1 MKSYDLLIF
10 DDVLPSSLSPFRT
23 TECKYLMGTF
33 DSALISL
40 EGWGAWL
47 KGRTFSEELASS
59 TFDLDAKS
67 RIFKFNSVPEIYGTI
82 AYVTFLNNA
91 SALLPYF
98 TKRRLPFILQLYPGG
113 GFELNQESTD
123 TKLRSVLTSPL
134 CRKVITTQT
143 ITREY
148 ITSERIGCEEDK
160 VWHIFGGVFKGSRD
174 FDYYSDKKSFPIH
187 KQSIDLC
194 FVAHKYNGDIKSKGF
209 DYFVELSKILGR
221 DISELRFHVV
231 GEYDV
236 HDMPLEGIRDRV
248 TFYGRQPSEFF
259 PEFYAG
265 MDGIVSVNRPFVLT
279 PGAFDGFPT
288 GACLEAGFHGVAN
301 FINDPLG
308 LNPGFKDGED
318 ILLIDENLTAA
329 AVKIE
334 AVLRDND
341 RLAKLGL
348 GAYRAFKRVV
358 DIDQQLSLRTEL
370 IASELL
376 TLKSGHLAEI
386 RTAQP

>member
-1 MKSYDLLIF
+1 MKSYDLLLF

-23 TECKYLMGTF
+23 TEYKHLMAAF

-47 KGRTFSEELASS
+47 RGRVFLEELADS
-59 TFDLDAKS
+59 TFDSNAKS
-67 RIFKFNSVPEIYGTI
+67 RIFTMNSAPQISGSI

-91 SALLPYF
+91 VALLPHF
-98 TKRRLPFILQLYPGG
+98 TDRRLPFILQLYPGG
-113 GFELNQESTD
+113 GFELNQEGTD

-143 ITREY
+143 ITRDY
-148 ITSERIGCEEDK
+148 IKSDRIGCECEK
-160 VWHIFGGVFKGSRD
+160 IAHLFGGVFKGSRT
-174 FDYYSDKKSFPIH
+174 FDYNLDKKVFPRDKH
-187 KQSIDLC
+187 SLDLC
-194 FVAHKYNGDIKSKGF
+194 FVAHKYNGDIRSKGF
-209 DYFVELSKILGR
+209 DYFVELAKVLSR

-236 HDMPLEGIRDRV
+236 NDVPLEGIEDRV
-248 TFYGRQPSEFF
+248 KFYGRQPSEFF
-259 PEFYAG
+259 PEFYAR
-265 MDGIVSVNRPFVLT
+265 MDGIVSVNRPFILT

-308 LNPGFKDGED
+308 LNPGFKNGKD
-318 ILLIDENLTAA
+318 ILLIDENIAA
-329 AVKIE
+329 SAAKIE
-334 AVLRDND
+334 AVLRDKD
-341 RLAKLGL
+341 RLATLGR
-348 GAYRAFKRVV
+348 GAYHAFRQVV
-358 DIDQQLSLRTEL
+358 DIDQQLALRTDL

-376 TLKSGHLAEI
+376 ALKRADLAGTPKPS
-386 RTAQP
+386 R

>member
-1 MKSYDLLIF
+1 MKSYDLLLF

-23 TECKYLMGTF
+23 TEYQHLMGTF

-47 KGRTFSEELASS
+47 RGRTFLEELAGS
-59 TFDLDAKS
+59 TFDLNAKS
-67 RIFKFNSVPEIYGTI
+67 RIFTMNSAPQTSGRV

-91 SALLPYF
+91 VALLPHF
-98 TKRRLPFILQLYPGG
+98 TDRRLPFILQLYPGG
-113 GFELNQESTD
+113 GFEINQEGTD

-134 CRKVITTQT
+134 CRRVITTQT
-143 ITREY
+143 ITRDY
-148 ITSERIGCEEDK
+148 ITSERIGCEFDK
-160 VWHIFGGVFKGSRD
+160 ISHIFGGVFKGSRD
-174 FDYYSDKKSFPIH
+174 FDYSVDKKSFPKH
-187 KQSIDLC
+187 KQTIDLC

-209 DYFVELSKILGR
+209 DYFMELSKILAR

-231 GEYDV
+231 GEYDA
-236 HDMPLEGIRDRV
+236 HDVPLESIGDR
-248 TFYGRQPSEFF
+248 TMFYGRQPSEFF

-329 AVKIE
+329 AAKIE
-334 AVLRDND
+334 AVLRDKD
-341 RLAKLGL
+341 RLANLGL
-348 GAYRAFKRVV
+348 GAYRTFRRVV

-370 IASELL
+370 IASELS
-376 TLKSGHLAEI
+376 TLKNARHAE
-386 RTAQP
+386 AP